1 MNFLVYFGLASL
13 ASVAFAVAGASEPT
27 SRISITDVLTAAEKK
42 ERWLSALTSVRE
54 EVAKHEKFEKVVR
67 TVDAVA
73 GDEEDKQAKAKQPQE
88 YFSGIFQR
96 LADVQHQ
103 YEKAQLVLLG
113 FSYTDCSGASDP
125 VHLRKLSVSPD
136 PIPLPGRIVVAA
148 SAELAES
155 VAGNLK
161 ASVKLEMEI
170 FGHFFEIPC
179 VDGVGSCDYDDLCSS
194 LPKPGQPCPPAFV
207 KAGIPCRC
215 PFPAG
220 KFNLPTSAINLPAVP
235 LPIHSA
241 TIRLTAHLTADAKPL
256 TCIQIKA
263 RVEKKD

>member
-13 ASVAFAVAGASEPT
+13 ASVAFATTPEPR
-27 SRISITDVLTAAEKK
+27 SRISITDVLTAAEKD
-42 ERWLSALTSVRE
+42 RWLSALASVRE
-54 EVAKHEKFEKVVR
+54 EVAKHDHLEK
-67 TVDAVA
+67 VDAVD

-125 VHLRKLSVSPD
+125 VHLRSLSVSPD
-136 PIPLPGRIVVAA
+136 PIPLPGKIVVAA

-161 ASVKLEMEI
+161 ASVKLETEI
-170 FGHFFEIPC
+170 FGHYFEIPC

-194 LPKPGQPCPPAFV
+194 LPKPGEPCPPAFV

-220 KFNLPTSAINLPAVP
+220 KFHLPTSAINLPAVP

-241 TIRLTAHLTADAKPL
+241 TIRLTAHLTADAKPV